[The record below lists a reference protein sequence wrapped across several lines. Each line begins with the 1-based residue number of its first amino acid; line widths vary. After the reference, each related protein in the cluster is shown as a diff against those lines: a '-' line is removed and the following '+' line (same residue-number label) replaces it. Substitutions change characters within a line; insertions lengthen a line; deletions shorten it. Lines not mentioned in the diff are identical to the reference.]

1 MKAVGDSEGVDA
13 DSIGVAGVKISADDD
28 LFCTRLPA
36 MDTQHSLNINQFIS
50 SVTSKTLA
58 FLRFEIPST

>member
-36 MDTQHSLNINQFIS
+36 MDTQHSLNINQ
-50 SVTSKTLA
+50 KQPAL
-58 FLRFEIPST
+58 